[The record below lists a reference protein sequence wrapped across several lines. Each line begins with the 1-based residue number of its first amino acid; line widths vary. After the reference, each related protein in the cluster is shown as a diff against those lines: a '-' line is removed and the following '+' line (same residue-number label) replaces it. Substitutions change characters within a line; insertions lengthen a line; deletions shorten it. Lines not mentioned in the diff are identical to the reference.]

1 MKKHLFL
8 MAGLLLAFL
17 FSSCSMLDDA
27 GENQSA
33 DVALELSSE
42 LLQAVT
48 SRTASARDVAEG
60 EQINCLVEVNLK
72 GAYSSKKSISI
83 PAANPSSKEITFER
97 IPVGKKLSAEVIIYK
112 VRNFTDGQ
120 SSKTKV
126 FKGKSDEITVK
137 RGSNRITIKTINYYK
152 DYPVSITLGF
162 KNAEALPAQN
172 VSIEVFAFKKGSAE
186 IEDFYKRFIAGS
198 CDFADYSV
206 FLAKA
211 NADNEGYAAWA
222 TSTSTAQT
230 SGISFDTNANQISLS
245 GNMKLSQNENLV
257 LIAFAKFTPANPALA
272 PDGMIYA
279 AYADVSSLSAL
290 NETAFVPGI
299 TPQTISLKMNK
310 VKQELYALYNYNPQ
324 NQNGNYEFY
333 ITASID
339 NFNKANVTPVTTN
352 KNSFTFDSKG
362 NLYLL
367 KRSDDSKNQIIS
379 NSIYTESS
387 GTEELT
393 TITIDQKNDI
403 LYGYSYRDSTGTINK
418 LSLSGNTLSI
428 GETYRLSNYSERINP
443 RFAVY
448 DGVAYIPYIVDNN
461 NSYSLSLKHGALG
474 ESGGNITL
482 TDSTLN
488 ITGLTC
494 SSLTKVSDII
504 YFDGY
509 LYILLS
515 ELYSDTNKYYSRG
528 ALIRV
533 NLSDYSCTVI
543 GYAPDTDLTTLKAA
557 CTIGGPKA
565 YNSEDLT
572 DYYTFTFVS
581 SDSNP
586 KYSVRAPYNDSASY
600 FAGPEKFIAIKP
612 KKLVVSDTGYI
623 FYTLADGVFRCHKVD
638 RVVEIELE
646 NLSMTNTVK
655 KDVSLEFKT
664 ITNKPTFSSVQGFTT
679 SGVYTYYTYSAGSF
693 NPNTGDG
700 VLTVKACMIED

>member
-27 GENQSA
+27 AENQSA

-60 EQINCLVEVNLK
+60 EQVNCLVEVNLK

-162 KNAEALPAQN
+162 KNAEALPAQT

-198 CDFADYSV
+198 CDFADYSA

-230 SGISFDTNANQISLS
+230 SGISIDTNANQISLS

-257 LIAFAKFTPANPALA
+257 LIAFAKFTPANPALV
-272 PDGMIYA
+272 PDGIIYA
-279 AYADVSSLSAL
+279 AFADVSSLSAL
-290 NETAFVPGI
+290 NETAFVPGS
-299 TPQTISLKMNK
+299 TTQAISLKMNK
-310 VKQELYALYNYNPQ
+310 VKQELYVLYKVISNTE
-324 NQNGNYEFY
+324 YEFY
-333 ITASID
+333 PTSSFK
-339 NFNKANVTPVTTN
+339 NLNPANVTPVTTN

-367 KRSDDSKNQIIS
+367 NYSDSKNQIIS
-379 NSIYTESS
+379 NSIYTENS
-387 GTEELT
+387 GTNELT
-393 TITIDQKNDI
+393 TITMDQKNSI
-403 LYGYSYRDSTGTINK
+403 LYGYYYFNSTGTIKK

-428 GETYRLSNYSERINP
+428 GETYTFNDSERNNP
-443 RFAVY
+443 CFAVY
-448 DGVAYIPYIVDNN
+448 DGVVYIPHIVYNN
-461 NSYSLSLKHGALG
+461 TNSTYGLSLMHGALG
-474 ESGGNITL
+474 ESGTNITL
-482 TDSTLN
+482 TDSPLI
-488 ITGLTC
+488 ITGLSC
-494 SSLTKVSDII
+494 SNNTNASDII
-504 YFDGY
+504 YQEGNV
-509 LYILLS
+509 YIILNEFVS
-515 ELYSDTNKYYSRG
+515 GTNAYTSRG
-528 ALIRV
+528 AIIKV

-543 GYAPDTDLTTLKAA
+543 GFAPDTDLTSVKAA
-557 CTIGGPKA
+557 CLIGGQNPVKG
-565 YNSEDLT
+565 YNSKNLT
-572 DYYTFTFVS
+572 DYFAYTFENS
-581 SDSNP
+581 SP
-586 KYSVRAPYNDSASY
+586 VYRVRAPYNDSASY

-623 FYTLADGVFRCHKVD
+623 FYTLTDGVFRCHKVD
-638 RVVEIELE
+638 RVVEIDLE
-646 NLSMTNTVK
+646 NLSMANTVK
-655 KDVSLEFKT
+655 NDVSLEFKT
-664 ITNKPTFSSVQGFTT
+664 ITNKPTFSSVQMSTPNI
-679 SGVYTYYTYSAGSF
+679 SYSYYTYSGGQFS
-693 NPNTGDG
+693 NTPVTGYG
-700 VLTVKACMIED
+700 QLSIKAYMLED